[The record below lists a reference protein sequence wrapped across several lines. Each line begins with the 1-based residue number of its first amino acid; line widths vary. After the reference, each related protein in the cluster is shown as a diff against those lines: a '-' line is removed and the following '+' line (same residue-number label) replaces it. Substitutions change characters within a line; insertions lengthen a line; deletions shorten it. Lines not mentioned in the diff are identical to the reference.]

1 MNEKGVEGITNFLVA
16 ASLTIGGCTP
26 RQANKD
32 PESFPPSVKAQE
44 LVQTPE
50 IQEERITPT
59 PTETPFNVPIS
70 TIEEEEKKFDDS
82 IINTETWST
91 YSLEA
96 VEQKEEGYGVTTINE
111 APMLLIPVK
120 NDNLL
125 DYDKQLKEII
135 IPTNSSFE
143 IAQVRTL
150 KGENGEEI
158 KIGLV
163 ANTFTY
169 DKNMVSA
176 ILLSAKDENDNSI
189 EFAREKEKEERIVTY
204 IGTED
209 SIYPNKIINVI
220 TALKNISEYQ
230 DRNGPFKDGEI
241 YSYLNIIQFPSK
253 YSDYKKGLTKS
264 GFEVNGQGICSMA
277 TGISSLIYLQENN
290 NSSIIEQWRHQEMY
304 QQGFFSP
311 SAKEVD
317 AAVDVGKDDKHDFRW
332 IQKGDKY
339 INTQT
344 ILIPSDIPF
353 EQTEPDGVEGLSDAI
368 LIVSLSFTDKQPKN
382 QADSLSHT
390 LEQYQEYRESHHQTA
405 LSSYQN
411 EINVVNSPIEGKIKD
426 SVELIYNP
434 QELLTF
440 KNEADSNYIIQ
451 NLFEL
456 QDAVNGYSDNLG
468 IYFSQYLKQTQWYNN
483 FVTEENKERV
493 DKIITL
499 SSTSNVEGQ
508 AIQCVGFVMLA
519 SWLYPD
525 LNIPYVGGAP
535 VVSARGLV
543 PQQLLDNKY
552 IEVVETYTN
561 YGANALAGPIPIE
574 QYKPGDLFVVPGEV
588 YSETAKKPF
597 GHIGLI
603 VAKHEDNEGNITLLV
618 ADANRHG
625 DGKINIFEVNEN
637 NMEEIFGAKQRYII
651 RKR

>member
-1 MNEKGVEGITNFLVA
+1 MNEKEITNLLVA

-26 RQANKD
+26 RQLNKD
-32 PESFPPSVKAQE
+32 PEVSSASVKAQE

-50 IQEERITPT
+50 IQKERITPA
-59 PTETPFNVPIS
+59 PTETPFNVSTI
-70 TIEEEEKKFDDS
+70 TIEEEKEFDDS
-82 IINTETWST
+82 VINTETWST

-96 VEQKEEGYGVTTINE
+96 VEQKEEGYGITTINE

-125 DYDKQLKEII
+125 NYDEKLKEII

-143 IAQVRTL
+143 IAQIRTL
-150 KGENGEEI
+150 KGENGQEV

-163 ANTFTY
+163 ANTY
-169 DKNMVSA
+169 GANVVA
-176 ILLSAKDENDNSI
+176 GVLLEAKDSNGTSI
-189 EFAREKEKEERIVTY
+189 TFTKEKDEKTNIVTY
-204 IGTED
+204 IATED
-209 SIYPNKIINVI
+209 SIYPNKIENTLI
-220 TALKNISEYQ
+220 ALKNISEYQ
-230 DRNGPFKDGEI
+230 DKNGPFTQGNT
-241 YSYLNIIQFPSK
+241 YSY
-253 YSDYKKGLTKS
+253 SDLVGLTNQSKLAEYEYGLTS
-264 GFEVNGQGICSMA
+264 TKAEVKAGGVCAMA
-277 TGISSLIYLQENN
+277 TGLSSLIHLQEDEGHVIN
-290 NSSIIEQWRHQEMY
+290 EQWPHPERY
-304 QQGFFSP
+304 NQGPFSL
-311 SAKEVD
+311 SEYEVD
-317 AAVDVGKDDKHDFRW
+317 ASVDSKYDFQWTQGKDGY
-332 IQKGDKY
+332 IQAQ
-339 INTQT
+339 I

-353 EQTEPDGVEGLSDAI
+353 EETNYNGIGGLSDAI
-368 LIVSLSFTDKQPKN
+368 LITSLSFTDKQPKN
-382 QADSLSHT
+382 QANSLSHT
-390 LEQYQEYRESHHQTA
+390 LEQYQVYRESHHQTP
-405 LSSYQN
+405 LNTYQK
-411 EINVVNSPIEGKIKD
+411 EINVVNSKIENKIKD

-434 QELLTF
+434 QEILNF
-440 KNEADSNYIIQ
+440 KNETNSSYIIE

-456 QDAVNGYSDNLG
+456 QEAVGGYTDDLG
-468 IYFSQYLKQTQWYNN
+468 IYFSQYLKQTQWYKN

-525 LNIPYVGGAP
+525 LNIPYVGSASA
-535 VVSARGLV
+535 VSARELV
-543 PQQLLDNKY
+543 PERLLNNKY

-574 QYKPGDLFVVPGEV
+574 QYQPGDLFVVPGEV

-603 VAKHEDNEGNITLLV
+603 VAKSKDSEGNTTLLV
-618 ADANRHG
+618 ADANRHS

>member
-1 MNEKGVEGITNFLVA
+1 MNEKEVEGITKFLVA
-16 ASLTIGGCTP
+16 ASLTMGTIGGCTP
-26 RQANKD
+26 RQTNKD

-59 PTETPFNVPIS
+59 PTETPFNAPIS
-70 TIEEEEKKFDDS
+70 TIEKEKEFDDS
-82 IINTETWST
+82 VINTETWST

-96 VEQKEEGYGVTTINE
+96 VEQKEEGYGVTTTNE

-143 IAQVRTL
+143 IAQIRTL
-150 KGENGEEI
+150 KGENGQEI

-163 ANTFTY
+163 ANTYGANATA
-169 DKNMVSA
+169 A
-176 ILLSAKDENDNSI
+176 ILLEAKDSNGTQVS
-189 EFAREKEKEERIVTY
+189 FAREKSEKTNIVTY
-204 IGTED
+204 IATED
-209 SIYPNKIINVI
+209 YIYPNKIANTL
-220 TALKNISEYQ
+220 TALKNISEVQ
-230 DRNGPFKDGEI
+230 DKNGPFTQGNI
-241 YSYLNIIQFPSK
+241 YSYSDLVGLTNPSK
-253 YSDYKKGLTKS
+253 LAEYEYGLTSTKA
-264 GFEVNGQGICSMA
+264 EVKAGGVCAMA
-277 TGISSLIYLQENN
+277 TGISSLIHLQEDEGYMIKEQWPHPARYNQGPFSQSEYKVDASVDDKYDFQWSQGKDGYLQ
-290 NSSIIEQWRHQEMY
+290 
-304 QQGFFSP
+304 
-311 SAKEVD
+311 A
-317 AAVDVGKDDKHDFRW
+317 
-332 IQKGDKY
+332 
-339 INTQT
+339 QT
-344 ILIPSDIPF
+344 ILIPSGIPF
-353 EQTEPDGVEGLSDAI
+353 EETNYNGVGGPSDAI
-368 LIVSLSFTDKQPKN
+368 LIVSLSFTDKQPRN

-390 LEQYQEYRESHHQTA
+390 LEQYQEYRESHHQIP
-405 LSSYQN
+405 LNSYQK

-440 KNEADSNYIIQ
+440 KNETDSSYIIE

-525 LNIPYVGGAP
+525 LNIPYVGSAS

-603 VAKHEDNEGNITLLV
+603 VAKHEDSEGNVTLLV
-618 ADANRHG
+618 ADANRHS